1 MNECNFPTCGCQNV
15 YGAPWCKAC
24 LSIMSPPKPH
34 EPAEIMRDK
43 TAQIDEFK
51 KSLVESSG
59 YFTWADTE
67 NHRKEFGGSRITAC
81 GVTYE
86 YGTHPLAAMAM
97 RERAADKAVRKM
109 KFYEKKSTHEPTSY
123 HAFDECSTAL
133 GYFAQELRKL
143 PTTFTDAELLAA
155 AMQLPEV
162 RALVE
167 AADDLNEAISATNKF
182 GDRSLT
188 ITGPTANLKWLINAE
203 DDARAAIAPFRKETN
218 DNRKTT

>member
-1 MNECNFPTCGCQNV
+1 MNECNFPTCGCQTV

-86 YGTHPLAAMAM
+86 YGTHPLAALAM
-97 RERAADKAVRKM
+97 RERAAEM
-109 KFYEKKSTHEPTSY
+109 TETHIVETQ
-123 HAFDECSTAL
+123 FDGSRVVVPSNLAKEDQHHRSLAE
-133 GYFAQELRKL
+133 AIRAL
-143 PTTFTDAELLAA
+143 PTTFSDAELLAA

-167 AADDLNEAISATNKF
+167 AAGDMKKQLDERSYTSINMYTGNPERHFGVWPSTWSAIC
-182 GDRSLT
+182 
-188 ITGPTANLKWLINAE
+188 
-203 DDARAAIAPFRKETN
+203 AALAPFTKGGE
-218 DNRKTT
+218 